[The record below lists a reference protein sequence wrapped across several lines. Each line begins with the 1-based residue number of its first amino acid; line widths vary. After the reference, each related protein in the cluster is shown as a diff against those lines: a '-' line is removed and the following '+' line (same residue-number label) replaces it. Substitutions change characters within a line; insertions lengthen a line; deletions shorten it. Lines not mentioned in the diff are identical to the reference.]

1 MVDIAERLLEIKS
14 KLPQRVKLVAVSK
27 RQPYERIEAA
37 YNAGHRI
44 YGENIVQELVKKYD
58 HFPKDI
64 EWHMVGHLQKNKV
77 KYIVPFIS
85 LIHSVDNFD
94 LAKEIDKRAKK
105 NNRIIDCLL
114 EIHIAEEKSKFG
126 FKQNELMEEL
136 EKNDWKK
143 IFPNLRIR
151 GLMTMA
157 TNTDNIKQI
166 RKEFASVRK
175 LFEELKKTYFLQEEY
190 FSELSMGMSNDYEI
204 AIDEGSTIVRL
215 GTIIFGERL
224 PKK

>member
-58 HFPKDI
+58 YFPKDI

-143 IFPNLRIR
+143 VFSNLRIR